1 MTAAE
6 WADRTQ
12 GHYEDVAASNYHNVA
27 AILAEAG
34 ARRRVSPQPS
44 PRCNREINRLRPAS
58 SKRHTLNLGW
68 LGKTTEGRQ
77 LRQACP
83 ILEHLEFCLRVY
95 HNEGKDNVPL
105 ATAATILRKQVV
117 LAFDLQDLD
126 PSDRAPAGQ
135 AAHILIGALAMPPLH
150 QPVDGTSPVYLQ
162 GWNVSAWVSQE
173 GVTSFQVKS
182 SAMEAPMAQAVQHR
196 LSSTV
201 VASTTSLSR
210 AFSGCSS
217 RALSNARLS
226 ALCLPPKV
234 VSDHIPLL
242 PPPCQNI
249 DIRPGILLKEAT
261 VAEDFEQSDELEMG
275 MSKARWLQLERS
287 VNAISAALTLGGLR
301 SLFAANVL
309 LGGGST

>member
-1 MTAAE
+1 M
-6 WADRTQ
+6 
-12 GHYEDVAASNYHNVA
+12 
-27 AILAEAG
+27 
-34 ARRRVSPQPS
+34 
-44 PRCNREINRLRPAS
+44 
-58 SKRHTLNLGW
+58 
-68 LGKTTEGRQ
+68 
-77 LRQACP
+77 
-83 ILEHLEFCLRVY
+83 EHLEFCLRVY

-135 AAHILIGALAMPPLH
+135 AAAHILIGALAMPPLH

-226 ALCLPPKV
+226 ALSASLPRLSQTTYPF
-234 VSDHIPLL
+234 SRLL
-242 PPPCQNI
+242 AKTLTYVLASCSRRRQSL
-249 DIRPGILLKEAT
+249 RILSRVTSWKWA
-261 VAEDFEQSDELEMG
+261 
-275 MSKARWLQLERS
+275 
-287 VNAISAALTLGGLR
+287 
-301 SLFAANVL
+301 
-309 LGGGST
+309 